1 MKRRALEKIKF
12 KGWKIGVD
20 SNTLDMI
27 ILFYLFYYD
36 MMLVLHFS
44 IQIIQLMKIYK
55 LFSEK
60 ASDIELLKHSLI
72 LSNILTFPFCNFFY
86 HYLDTKEEFY
96 SICMIDESIFI
107 NEPTYVHKQASK
119 SCKGNFNYRKVRE
132 EE

>member
-1 MKRRALEKIKF
+1 M
-12 KGWKIGVD
+12 
-20 SNTLDMI
+20 M